1 MFSILFLRDPF
12 INCFKW
18 KLTFGKFYSR
28 VDAPFSHWFFTLAY
42 RRNRCLLCTS
52 LLLSDHSS
60 PHIWYSC
67 YQTLLHIISTYWSY
81 RVEISIPNSLR
92 ALTQKID
99 FGTQVEVVIIYFRK
113 ASNCLFIKSTKTHIV
128 FRIWC
133 SFSNYWHVFWIFMDI
148 FWGVLKLYFF
158 TKEVIILIC

>member
-1 MFSILFLRDPF
+1 MLHFLTDSLH
-12 INCFKW
+12 W
-18 KLTFGKFYSR
+18 LTGGTDVYFVPHCYF
-28 VDAPFSHWFFTLAY
+28 LII
-42 RRNRCLLCTS
+42 
-52 LLLSDHSS
+52 HSS